1 MFISYWIET
10 QTSIFRNSDDAFAV
24 GKKFPI
30 ALSLLASADSI
41 SS

>member
-1 MFISYWIET
+1 LKLKPVFSET
-10 QTSIFRNSDDAFAV
+10 PDDAFAV